1 MWAIASVALAIW
13 SSVLLISNTSSS
25 RSEIREYSECP
36 IFQKKSMNSLSSGWI
51 GDDFPPVY
59 PLALENVVLI
69 PEDTT
74 HYQIYA
80 TDGSQEWETQ
90 LPSDGGYV
98 RLGPHN
104 RTFQLTVF
112 HELQCL
118 GLIRDAV
125 SAQSFGEDSARLHN
139 CFNYLRELILCRA
152 DVTLEEV
159 LDEQHSVNHMFPRIC
174 RDWEAVYTAIRD
186 VR

>member
-1 MWAIASVALAIW
+1 MAFSPHVELSAWAIVSFALALW
-13 SSVLLISNTSSS
+13 STTLLILTASNRHFES
-25 RSEIREYSECP
+25 REYR
-36 IFQKKSMNSLSSGWI
+36 
-51 GDDFPPVY
+51 DDFPPVY
-59 PLALENVVLI
+59 PLALENVFVM

-80 TDGSQEWETQ
+80 ADGSREWETQ
-90 LPSDGGYV
+90 FPSDSGYV
-98 RLGPHN
+98 ELGPQN

-112 HELQCL
+112 HELRCL

-125 SAQSFGEDSARLHN
+125 AAQSFGEDSKRLHN

-159 LDEQHSVNHMFPRIC
+159 LDEQHSVNHMFPHVC
-174 RDWEAVYTAIRD
+174 RDWEALYTAIRN
-186 VR
+186 RG

>member
-1 MWAIASVALAIW
+1 MAFLLSVELSVWAIVSFILAMW
-13 SSVLLISNTSSS
+13 SSVLLILTTPNTHF
-25 RSEIREYSECP
+25 EVREYS
-36 IFQKKSMNSLSSGWI
+36 WI
-51 GDDFPPVY
+51 EDDFPPVY
-59 PLALENVVLI
+59 PLALENVAVM

-80 TDGSQEWETQ
+80 ADGYREWETQ
-90 LPSDGGYV
+90 FPSNGGYV
-98 RLGPHN
+98 ELGPQN

-112 HELQCL
+112 HELRCL

-125 SAQSFGEDSARLHN
+125 AAQSFGEEPKRLHN

-159 LDEQHSVNHMFPRIC
+159 LDEQHSVNHMFLHVC
-174 RDWEAVYTAIRD
+174 RDWEALYTAIRNHG
-186 VR
+186 